1 MSTSQ
6 TLTRAGRQ
14 AVPNP
19 TGDCNACQRT
29 GVPIL
34 PLRLAVMPVTQG
46 LKRHGALRHASVQTA
61 LRVLRQGY
69 VYVLLDEK
77 IWHAYQVTPEG
88 YLRQCNPFAM
98 PRAKP
103 EPLSKAC
110 MDAGHDLRA
119 AFINIDTAA
128 YKQAWIAFAQDPW
141 PKATLDAYRT
151 DKHANG
157 KHANGK
163 PLPADHR
170 QRFKV
175 IDLAALKADPEAN
188 NQALALEHGDALHEH
203 VAEYAANTRDFGSV
217 HTWHPRQSRA
227 QAMRAQL
234 RILEKQHGLAKGVAG
249 LILPDPVGMAAELNS
264 LRLSVSTLRQRWREE
279 PARRYAYLTS
289 QCLLGIKAY
298 IAQLVD
304 ADTPP
309 PADDFWMPSEA
320 GVPPVFQDP
329 AKERATTVDHKVK
342 SRIARLE
349 ERYWETGP
357 KGRKTFQDAYDKT
370 VDDFQKQIDAYATDW
385 GTQVGSADWNRIMTL
400 DYADA
405 DVRSWQCRLV
415 TAADC
420 LAGGIT
426 DAPSL
431 PAQAGEKP
439 KPQVLG
445 PSGKAWQQLLKD
457 PNSPAYIA
465 LNGQHTDLQQAFEQQ
480 FAAGAMPND
489 AGKKYY
495 DVVKLIAT
503 SKDGDDWRRGVVVG
517 AADQLLAAM
526 HDAAN
531 RLDSTLSLGARAAL
545 DNLHVG
551 AAWLYGKT
559 KLTQVTIQLTV
570 GECFD
575 LLSEEIR
582 GHANAAHKAAG
593 KRARAMLLGSL
604 ITIPN
609 ANVRNVLIDVT
620 LWVHGS
626 AEEVRQRLV
635 QFGQDAKERVRDIK
649 QAGGVLGQDAN
660 REAKAALRQIK
671 AGLKNLEPAAAKLL
685 DGLQIGAAGAHRFA
699 GSSFAGL
706 KSLSVGSVDG
716 GLSFVGLYFLQDSLK
731 STLADLDVKVGA
743 RHPEAVA
750 AFYSVS
756 ISLMGAGVEAAGLAI
771 KIPAEA
777 AKEFVARWGVEQTP
791 ALGRAIGLGSL
802 MVKVG
807 GAIAAL
813 AGIADG
819 VASIRSVVR
828 VAKVGDQSAAIF
840 YTFAATLSIGGAFAT
855 AAGSLGAGMLFG
867 PLGLGIA
874 LGLAAYAVVQYA
886 KSLESDALERWAQRC
901 YFGQAQGKQRWGD
914 PEKNMDRAIA
924 ALNAAVL
931 GMDVTLSFERG
942 SRARSVDE
950 LMAEDVEV
958 LKNGGAVESGT
969 VLTYGAV
976 LPGFD
981 AQRSRYRFT
990 LSTERFGVT
999 RTGKRLPVLSSHVM
1013 ASGQFNDT
1021 ATLKPASV
1029 LNRPDYFLES
1039 ETKPTTK
1046 RPVLSGRYWLDPV
1059 NKIKSATL
1067 IVTFWPDKSDISG
1080 FAAVEITEES

>member
-6 TLTRAGRQ
+6 TLTRAARQ
-14 AVPNP
+14 AAPNP

-46 LKRHGALRHASVQTA
+46 LKRQGALHHASVQTA

-110 MDAGHDLRA
+110 VDAGHDLRA
-119 AFINIDTAA
+119 AFINIDTAT

-151 DKHANG
+151 G

-163 PLPADHR
+163 PLPADYR
-170 QRFKV
+170 QRFKL
-175 IDLAALKADPEAN
+175 INLAILKSDPKAN

-217 HTWHPRQSRA
+217 HAWHPRQARA

-234 RILEKQHGLAKGVAG
+234 HILEKQHGLEKGVAG

-264 LRLSVSTLRQRWREE
+264 LRLSVSTLRQHWREE

-329 AKERATTVDHKVK
+329 AKERATTVEHKVK

-385 GTQVGSADWNRIMTL
+385 GTQVASADWNRIMTF

-415 TAADC
+415 SAADC

-426 DAPSL
+426 DAPSS
-431 PAQAGEKP
+431 PAKAGETP

-445 PSGKAWQQLLKD
+445 PSGKAWRQLLKD

-465 LNGQHTDLQQAFEQQ
+465 LNGQHTDLQKAFEPQ

-495 DVVKLIAT
+495 DVLKLIAT
-503 SKDGDDWRRGVVVG
+503 SKDGDDWRRSVIVG

-531 RLDSTLSLGARAAL
+531 RLDSTLSIGAKAAL
-545 DNLHVG
+545 DNLHMG

-582 GHANAAHKAAG
+582 GHANAAQKAVG
-593 KRARAMLLGSL
+593 KGARAMLLGSL

-626 AEEVRQRLV
+626 AEEVKQRLV
-635 QFGQDAKERVRDIK
+635 QFGQDATERARDIK
-649 QAGGVLGQDAN
+649 QAGGVLGQDVN

-685 DGLQIGAAGAHRFA
+685 NGLQIGAAGAHRFA

-706 KSLSVGSVDG
+706 KSLSVGSVDA
-716 GLSFVGLYFLQDSLK
+716 GLSFVGLYFLQD
-731 STLADLDVKVGA
+731 
-743 RHPEAVA
+743 
-750 AFYSVS
+750 
-756 ISLMGAGVEAAGLAI
+756 
-771 KIPAEA
+771 
-777 AKEFVARWGVEQTP
+777 
-791 ALGRAIGLGSL
+791 
-802 MVKVG
+802 
-807 GAIAAL
+807 
-813 AGIADG
+813 
-819 VASIRSVVR
+819 
-828 VAKVGDQSAAIF
+828 
-840 YTFAATLSIGGAFAT
+840 
-855 AAGSLGAGMLFG
+855 
-867 PLGLGIA
+867 
-874 LGLAAYAVVQYA
+874 
-886 KSLESDALERWAQRC
+886 
-901 YFGQAQGKQRWGD
+901 
-914 PEKNMDRAIA
+914 
-924 ALNAAVL
+924 
-931 GMDVTLSFERG
+931 
-942 SRARSVDE
+942 
-950 LMAEDVEV
+950 
-958 LKNGGAVESGT
+958 
-969 VLTYGAV
+969 
-976 LPGFD
+976 
-981 AQRSRYRFT
+981 
-990 LSTERFGVT
+990 
-999 RTGKRLPVLSSHVM
+999 
-1013 ASGQFNDT
+1013 
-1021 ATLKPASV
+1021 
-1029 LNRPDYFLES
+1029 
-1039 ETKPTTK
+1039 
-1046 RPVLSGRYWLDPV
+1046 
-1059 NKIKSATL
+1059 
-1067 IVTFWPDKSDISG
+1067 
-1080 FAAVEITEES
+1080 